1 MFTKKICMTEN
12 KNGAQA
18 ERENDSQEVKNVEIL
33 PTNTARP
40 EVQVIPN
47 NCKRCN
53 PSANKDGRIV

>member
-1 MFTKKICMTEN
+1 MTEN